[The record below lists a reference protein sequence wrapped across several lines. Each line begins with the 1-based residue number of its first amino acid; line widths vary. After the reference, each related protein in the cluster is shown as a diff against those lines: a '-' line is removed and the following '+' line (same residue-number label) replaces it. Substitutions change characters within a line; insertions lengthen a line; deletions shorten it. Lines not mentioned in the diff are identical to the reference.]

1 MPDVHKAIK
10 SGDARDLLNRVA
22 RMMFLYVPR
31 LEHEALELIA
41 VRAISYTHAHGGKK
55 AGYWLMIT
63 DRGLAF
69 AHALKTN

>member
-1 MPDVHKAIK
+1 MSDVHKAIK
-10 SGDARDLLNRVA
+10 SSDARDLLNRVA
-22 RMMFLYVPR
+22 RMTFLYVPR
-31 LEHEALELIA
+31 LEREVLELI
-41 VRAISYTHAHGGKK
+41 VLRAISYTHAHGGKK